1 MVFLE
6 KQYGQVIIYNT
17 ADGNTKLEVKFY
29 EDTVW
34 LSQNQ
39 IAQLFQ
45 TKKQNIS
52 YHVNNILNDN
62 ELNRN
67 SVVKEFLTTALDEK
81 KYLVQYYNLEM
92 IIALGYR
99 IKSNVATNFRKWAT
113 TTLEE
118 YIVKGFAINDD
129 LLKRAGGG
137 RYFKELL
144 ARIRDIRSSERV
156 FWRQVLDIF
165 ATSIDYDPKLEV
177 SQKFFK
183 TVQNKMHWATHGHT
197 TAEIIVERANAEKD
211 FMGLTAFDG
220 DYPTKEDAEIA
231 KNYLSKDELDTLNRI
246 VSLYLDFAELMAKE
260 EKPMTMNDWIEQLD
274 YFLKMSRKDILI
286 GNGIVSYIEAL
297 EHARN
302 EYNKFSKRIL
312 TNQTENEKLY
322 FDKLQQ
328 LLLIDKKD

>member
-1 MVFLE
+1 ME

-52 YHVNNILNDN
+52 YHINNILNEN

-67 SVVKEFLTTALDEK
+67 SVVKEFLTTALDGK

-113 TTLEE
+113 ATLEE
-118 YIVKGFAINDD
+118 YMVKGFAINDD

-177 SQKFFK
+177 SQEFFK

-197 TAEIIVERANAEKD
+197 AAEIIVERANAKKD
-211 FMGLTAFDG
+211 FMGLTTFDG

-274 YFLKMSRKDILI
+274 YFLKMSRKDILT
-286 GNGIVSYIEAL
+286 GSGTVSHIKAL
-297 EHARN
+297 EHARK
-302 EYNKFSKRIL
+302 EYNDFSKRIL
-312 TNQTENEKLY
+312 TNPTENEKLY
-322 FDKLQQ
+322 FDKLQE
-328 LLLIDKKD
+328 LMLIDKKD

>member
-1 MVFLE
+1 ME

-52 YHVNNILNDN
+52 YHINNILNDN

-67 SVVKEFLTTALDEK
+67 SVVKEFLTTALDGK

-113 TTLEE
+113 ATLEE
-118 YIVKGFAINDD
+118 YMVKGFAINDD

-177 SQKFFK
+177 SQEFFK

-197 TAEIIVERANAEKD
+197 AAEIIIERANAKKD
-211 FMGLTAFDG
+211 FMGLTTFDG

-274 YFLKMSRKDILI
+274 YFLKMSRKDILT
-286 GNGIVSYIEAL
+286 GSGTVSHIKAL
-297 EHARN
+297 EHARK
-302 EYNKFSKRIL
+302 EYNDFSKRIL
-312 TNQTENEKLY
+312 TNPTENEKLY
-322 FDKLQQ
+322 SDKLQE
-328 LLLIDKKD
+328 LMLIDKKD

>member
-1 MVFLE
+1 ME

-52 YHVNNILNDN
+52 YHINNILNEN

-67 SVVKEFLTTALDEK
+67 SVVKEFLTTALDGK

-113 TTLEE
+113 ATLEE
-118 YIVKGFAINDD
+118 YMVKGFAINDD

-197 TAEIIVERANAEKD
+197 AAEIIVERANAEKD
-211 FMGLTAFDG
+211 FMGLTTFDG

-274 YFLKMSRKDILI
+274 YFLKMSRKDILT
-286 GNGIVSYIEAL
+286 GSGTVSHIKAL
-297 EHARN
+297 EHARK
-302 EYNKFSKRIL
+302 EYNDFSKRIL
-312 TNQTENEKLY
+312 TNPNENEKLY

-328 LLLIDKKD
+328 LMLIDKKD

>member
-1 MVFLE
+1 ME

-52 YHVNNILNDN
+52 YHINNILNEN

-67 SVVKEFLTTALDEK
+67 SVVKEFLTTALDGK

-113 TTLEE
+113 ATLEE
-118 YIVKGFAINDD
+118 YMVKGFAINDD

-165 ATSIDYDPKLEV
+165 TTSIDYDPKLEV

-197 TAEIIVERANAEKD
+197 AAEIIVERANAKKD
-211 FMGLTAFDG
+211 FMGLTTFDG

-274 YFLKMSRKDILI
+274 YFLKMSRKDILS
-286 GNGIVSYIEAL
+286 GSGTVSHIKAL
-297 EHARN
+297 EHARK
-302 EYNKFSKRIL
+302 EYNDFSKRIL
-312 TNQTENEKLY
+312 TNPTENEKLY

-328 LLLIDKKD
+328 LMLIDKKD

>member
-1 MVFLE
+1 ME

-52 YHVNNILNDN
+52 YHINNILNEN

-67 SVVKEFLTTALDEK
+67 SVVKEFLTTALDGK

-99 IKSNVATNFRKWAT
+99 IKSNVATKFRKWAT
-113 TTLEE
+113 ATLEE
-118 YIVKGFAINDD
+118 YMVKGFAINDD

-177 SQKFFK
+177 SQEFFK

-197 TAEIIVERANAEKD
+197 AAEIIVERANAKRD
-211 FMGLTAFDG
+211 FMGLISFDG

-231 KNYLSKDELDTLNRI
+231 KNYLSKEELDTLNRI

-260 EKPMTMNDWIEQLD
+260 EKPMTMKDWIEQLD
-274 YFLKMSRKDILI
+274 YFLKMSRKDILTGSGTI
-286 GNGIVSYIEAL
+286 SHIKAL
-297 EHARN
+297 EHARK
-302 EYNKFSKRIL
+302 EYNDFSKRIL
-312 TNQTENEKLY
+312 TNPTENEKLY

-328 LLLIDKKD
+328 LMLIDKKD

>member
-1 MVFLE
+1 MDF
-6 KQYGQVIIYNT
+6 I
-17 ADGNTKLEVKFY
+17 
-29 EDTVW
+29 
-34 LSQNQ
+34 
-39 IAQLFQ
+39 
-45 TKKQNIS
+45 
-52 YHVNNILNDN
+52 NNILNEN

-67 SVVKEFLTTALDEK
+67 SVVKEFLTTALDGK

-113 TTLEE
+113 ATLEE
-118 YIVKGFAINDD
+118 YMIKGFVINDD

-156 FWRQVLDIF
+156 FWRQVLDLF

-177 SQKFFK
+177 SQEFFK

-197 TAEIIVERANAEKD
+197 AAEIIVERANAKKD
-211 FMGLTAFDG
+211 FMGLTTFDG

-274 YFLKMSRKDILI
+274 YFLKMSRKDILT
-286 GNGIVSYIEAL
+286 GSGTVSHIKAL
-297 EHARN
+297 EHARK
-302 EYNKFSKRIL
+302 EYNDFSKRIL
-312 TNQTENEKLY
+312 TNPTENEKLY

-328 LLLIDKKD
+328 LMLIDKKD

>member
-1 MVFLE
+1 ME

-52 YHVNNILNDN
+52 YHINNILNEN

-67 SVVKEFLTTALDEK
+67 SVVKEFLTTALDGK

-113 TTLEE
+113 ATLEE
-118 YIVKGFAINDD
+118 YMVKGFAINDD

-177 SQKFFK
+177 SQEFFK

-197 TAEIIVERANAEKD
+197 AAEIIVERANAKKD
-211 FMGLTAFDG
+211 FMGLTSFDG

-274 YFLKMSRKDILI
+274 YFLKMSRKDILT
-286 GNGIVSYIEAL
+286 GSGTVSHIKAL
-297 EHARN
+297 EHARK
-302 EYNKFSKRIL
+302 EYNDFSKRIV
-312 TNQTENEKLY
+312 TNPTENEKLY

-328 LLLIDKKD
+328 LMLIDKKD